1 VIALTLLLA
10 LMVIASVWTVQTRI
24 VRAPLGLG
32 LVSAVLTA
40 LMFEMDAPLAGAFEL
55 SVCAGLITVIV
66 VSCVSLTRPA
76 SEQEER
82 ERQLARARRFHPAM
96 VAIGCLGALIWI
108 GSYQLDVAPAAASA
122 EAVRD
127 VLWGARRLDLLGQ
140 LVVLLAGVFGVVV
153 LFRERQKEAP
163 R

>member
-1 VIALTLLLA
+1 MIALTLLLA
-10 LMVIASVWTVQTRI
+10 LLVIASIWTVQTRI

-40 LMFEMDAPLAGAFEL
+40 LLFQMDAPLAGAFEL

-76 SEQEER
+76 SQEE
-82 ERQLARARRFHPAM
+82 ERKQVRRFHPAM
-96 VAIGCLGALIWI
+96 VAVGCLGALIWI
-108 GSYQLDVAPAAASA
+108 GSYQLDVAPAAATA
-122 EAVRD
+122 EEVRD

-140 LVVLLAGVFGVVV
+140 LIVLLAGVFGVVV
-153 LFRERQKEAP
+153 LFKERKTEAG